1 MASLNEHIKDIFE
14 EAKELDSYI
23 KTFVNNRTGSEYR
36 LNNDDEEEGYYY
48 MDQLDNYINDLSNYS
63 SANINDPDRVPVEGV
78 LSNLIDNKQ
87 KLLLLLDN
95 STEGGRRRSIRRGRK
110 SRKSRKARKSRKSR
124 KSRRNKRKSRRYR
137 K

>member
-1 MASLNEHIKDIFE
+1 MASLNEDIEDIFE
-14 EAKELDSYI
+14 QAKELDSYI
-23 KTFVNNRTGSEYR
+23 KTFVNNRTGGEEEDD
-36 LNNDDEEEGYYY
+36 DDEEEVYYY
-48 MDQLDNYINDLSNYS
+48 LDQLDNYINDLSNYS

-78 LSNLIDNKQ
+78 LSNLIDNKH

-95 STEGGRRRSIRRGRK
+95 STEGGRRRSMRRGRK
-110 SRKSRKARKSRKSR
+110 SRKSRKARKSRRNKR